1 MNPFELIEYTK
12 EGWEDFFLGLYNELS
27 SLYWQYDSLQICD
40 IVDNYFDA
48 YLVKKFGLVTEE
60 EFDNLPIE
68 EQERRLSAMKIR
80 VDSLRERGRLILI
93 PDMRRI
99 SVYHKVPI
107 PKKSLWKDGYVPFM
121 NHELFKKFEGDS

>member
-1 MNPFELIEYTK
+1 MNPFELMEYTK
-12 EGWEDFFLGLYNELS
+12 EEWEDFFLGLYNELS
-27 SLYWQYDSLQICD
+27 SLYFSYDSLQICD

-48 YLVKKFGLVTEE
+48 YLVKRFGLVTEE

-80 VDSLRERGRLILI
+80 VDSLRERGRLILL

-121 NHELFKKFEGDS
+121 NHELFKKFEEDS

>member
-12 EGWEDFFLGLYNELS
+12 GEWEDFFLGLYNELS

-99 SVYHKVPI
+99 SV
-107 PKKSLWKDGYVPFM
+107 SLWKDGYVPFM